1 MSKKI
6 RFRALP
12 AWRGYIQ
19 RRISMSTNGKNQSSK
34 ENIAKLVEY
43 VNSKSNPPEFV
54 ATMLSLCEPRRK
66 YFPDRDKESQVS
78 V

>member
-1 MSKKI
+1 MS
-6 RFRALP
+6 A
-12 AWRGYIQ
+12 
-19 RRISMSTNGKNQSSK
+19 NGMNQNGK

-54 ATMLSLCEPRRK
+54 TALLSLCEPRRK
-66 YFPDRDKESQVS
+66 YFPDRDKEPQVS

>member
-1 MSKKI
+1 
-6 RFRALP
+6 
-12 AWRGYIQ
+12 
-19 RRISMSTNGKNQSSK
+19 MSTNGTNQSSK